1 MKKILI
7 SLVFLF
13 LVTTNVK
20 AMNVTPTGQN
30 RGSVGS
36 TIEVNITLNRS
47 SSEKEIS
54 AIDGTLSY
62 DSDVLTL
69 KSQSSL
75 LSGWTELSPI
85 SNGNMF
91 SYANL
96 SFSNLI
102 NTTSS
107 NIVKAV
113 FEIKKNTGTT
123 KIEITNPSATDEVGN
138 LVTIS
143 GGSLTINIV
152 SDVNTLSSLKIE
164 GTSVNNF
171 NSNTTTY
178 SKTVSATTTSV
189 NIEASKTDEKS
200 TITGDVGT
208 KTLNYGLNTFKITVT
223 SESGVA
229 KTYTLNITREDNRS
243 KINTLKT
250 LSLSVGTIN
259 FNSNT
264 KTYNVIVKEEVEK
277 VTITSTLTDSKS
289 KYVSGYGNREV
300 TLNKGLNQVLIKV
313 QAENGSINTY
323 TLNITRGEVITE
335 KGLIKDITIE
345 NHEISFQN
353 DVYDYEIKI
362 DNEDKLNI
370 KVVLEDE
377 NGTYEILDNEKL
389 ENGSIITIKA
399 LSSDKSI
406 TREYRLNIRKDN
418 NTEIDDTN
426 INEKDDNVDNSQE
439 KNIKEYI
446 PYIIFGAG
454 FVLFII
460 SFIYYK
466 KKRKIQNI

>member
-7 SLVFLF
+7 SLVFIF
-13 LVTTNVK
+13 LLTTNVK

-54 AIDGTLSY
+54 AIDGILSY

-152 SDVNTLSSLKIE
+152 SDVNTLSSLKID

-200 TITGDVGT
+200 TITGDIGK

-300 TLNKGLNQVLIKV
+300 TLNKGLNKVLIKV

-335 KGLIKDITIE
+335 KGLIKDIIVK
-345 NHEISFQN
+345 N
-353 DVYDYEIKI
+353 YEINFKNDIYSYDIKI
-362 DNEDKLNI
+362 ANEDKLNI
-370 KVVLEDE
+370 EVTLEDPKA
-377 NGTYEILDNEKL
+377 TYEINNNENL

-399 LSSDKSI
+399 VSSDKNI
-406 TREYRLNIRKDN
+406 TKEYKINIQKDN
-418 NTEIDDTN
+418 NDNNNEIIDDN
-426 INEKDDNVDNSQE
+426 KNENNDT
-439 KNIKEYI
+439 KENKKTYL
-446 PYIIFGAG
+446 PYIIFGTG
-454 FVLFII
+454 LILFII
-460 SFIYYK
+460 AFIYYE
-466 KKRKIQNI
+466 KKRKIQG